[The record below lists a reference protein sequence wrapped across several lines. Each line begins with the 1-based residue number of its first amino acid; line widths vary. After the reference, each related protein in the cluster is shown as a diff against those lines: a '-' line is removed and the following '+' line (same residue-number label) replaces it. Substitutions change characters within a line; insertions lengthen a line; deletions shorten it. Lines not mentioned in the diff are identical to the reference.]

1 MKSVR
6 LYLIIGISSTVF
18 LFVVGGFL
26 HKPTAEKIS
35 LVFSQYAQPYSK
47 PRCPDDRACV
57 PKARYLSPNEL
68 LSRPFPPDRSTNAS
82 VPKLIHQ
89 SWSSRDLPPKFQRW
103 SDTWRSNHPD
113 WEWVLWTDEDNKALV
128 NRYFPW
134 FGDSYQQLRGEI
146 FRADAAR
153 NMYMYAFGGYSYLF
167 QGADCSIYADLDVE
181 CLRPFDRLL
190 DREITLSL
198 SDPPSWSNESA
209 DLPPLYQKAFFGR
222 MGHDEGF
229 LHSIPNA
236 WMASSPY
243 HPFFMLPLEGIAQS
257 INDPDADDYVEALT
271 GPVAL
276 RDRIIDYE
284 RHYGAGR
291 NLVEYLKT
299 TAMNKTYFEEY
310 NLLHSLTIFPPQII
324 YPFSWMM
331 TPEESTRTHCVG
343 GGGPVLERE
352 ICKDQLKVREN
363 GGHCITYWTHT
374 WAPDGPNE
382 AGIASVM
389 DGTRKRGHG

>member
-1 MKSVR
+1 
-6 LYLIIGISSTVF
+6 
-18 LFVVGGFL
+18 
-26 HKPTAEKIS
+26 
-35 LVFSQYAQPYSK
+35 
-47 PRCPDDRACV
+47 
-57 PKARYLSPNEL
+57 
-68 LSRPFPPDRSTNAS
+68 
-82 VPKLIHQ
+82 
-89 SWSSRDLPPKFQRW
+89 
-103 SDTWRSNHPD
+103 
-113 WEWVLWTDEDNKALV
+113 
-128 NRYFPW
+128 
-134 FGDSYQQLRGEI
+134 
-146 FRADAAR
+146 
-153 NMYMYAFGGYSYLF
+153 
-167 QGADCSIYADLDVE
+167 
-181 CLRPFDRLL
+181 
-190 DREITLSL
+190 
-198 SDPPSWSNESA
+198 
-209 DLPPLYQKAFFGR
+209 
-222 MGHDEGF
+222 
-229 LHSIPNA
+229 
-236 WMASSPY
+236 
-243 HPFFMLPLEGIAQS
+243 MLPLEGIAQS